1 MVATPDDCP
10 SHTSGAY
17 NDDPAIPTGMGADAS
32 RTSIGCADH
41 SEEGV
46 RVGSRSIRLAKVT
59 EASQRKAGD
68 DLPILVREA
77 GVLQALLGCSEN
89 LREGLVEAEPNVC
102 RTGNPLAKGV
112 AAGIRQ
118 AGAAFRAA
126 AIDTK
131 DKHIRLHAKRPV
143 GRLPG

>member
-1 MVATPDDCP
+1 MVATRDGCP
-10 SHTSGAY
+10 SHTPGAY
-17 NDDPAIPTGMGADAS
+17 NDDTPVLTGMGADAS
-32 RTSIGCADH
+32 CTRIGRADH

-46 RVGSRSIRLAKVT
+46 RIGSRSIRPVT

-89 LREGLVEAEPNVC
+89 LREGLVEAKPNVC
-102 RTGNPLAKGV
+102 RTGNPLAKAV

-126 AIDTK
+126 AIDSK
-131 DKHIRLHAKRPV
+131 EKHIRLHDTCPV